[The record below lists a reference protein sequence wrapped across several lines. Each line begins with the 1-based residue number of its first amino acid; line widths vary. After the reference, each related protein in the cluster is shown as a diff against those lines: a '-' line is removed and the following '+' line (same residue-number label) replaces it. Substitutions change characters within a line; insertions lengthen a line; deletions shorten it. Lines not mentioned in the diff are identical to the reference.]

1 MDGSTEESEVRTSAI
16 CRSRTVAIALGA
28 SNASQLLI
36 AAKSQLSVQ
45 FGSLYE
51 SSTVYSFVLPN
62 VCTGDDHGHW
72 IDGPNPTPIM
82 VAWIGLFV
90 GGELRTLC
98 ASFQIAHRMV
108 LKVARAASRKPLG
121 GFQKGVIF

>member
-16 CRSRTVAIALGA
+16 CRSRTVAIAPGV
-28 SNASQLLI
+28 SNASQLLL
-36 AAKSQLSVQ
+36 AAKSQS
-45 FGSLYE
+45 FYE
-51 SSTVYSFVLPN
+51 VCSMVYSLVLSN
-62 VCTGDDHGHW
+62 VSMGDDHGHW

-82 VAWIGLFV
+82 VARIGLFV

>member
-16 CRSRTVAIALGA
+16 YRSRTVAIAPGV
-28 SNASQLLI
+28 SNASQLLL
-36 AAKSQLSVQ
+36 AAKSQS
-45 FGSLYE
+45 FYE
-51 SSTVYSFVLPN
+51 VVWCSFVLSN

-72 IDGPNPTPIM
+72 IDGPNPNPIM

-98 ASFQIAHRMV
+98 ASFQIACRML
-108 LKVARAASRKPLG
+108 LKVARPATRKQLV
-121 GFQKGVIF
+121 GFQKGLIF

>member
-1 MDGSTEESEVRTSAI
+1 MDESTEESEVRTSAI

-28 SNASQLLI
+28 SNHASQLLL

-51 SSTVYSFVLPN
+51 SSTVYSFVLSN

-82 VAWIGLFV
+82 VARIGLFV

-98 ASFQIAHRMV
+98 ASFQIACRML
-108 LKVARAASRKPLG
+108 LKVARLASRKQLV
-121 GFQKGVIF
+121 GFRKG